1 MPFFKNLINKHTL
14 SLASNAIMP
23 VVGMVTV
30 ALLAHSL
37 KGELGYYVL
46 YLMTYTLANFFRT
59 GFLQAGMIKF
69 YSGASKERATSIV
82 GSTWAVAIFLTVIL
96 DVISIAVHFIFRG
109 DPAVQI
115 ISKWFGII
123 FVCTLPSSIALWVLQ
138 AEERFDRVF
147 ILQLIGQGSIFLSI
161 AALVIFG
168 RANFLHVVYAYCFA
182 AAVTSLFSIVSGWA
196 RIESITSRT
205 VECVKQLFNF
215 GKYSV
220 ATSISSYLLRASDTY
235 IIGFMFPSSAV
246 VGVYY
251 LPQRLM
257 EVIEIPLR
265 SFIAT
270 AYPAMAAAIK
280 RDDKR
285 HMTYVMKKYAG
296 ILTVLLIPVSFV
308 AFVAADLIIRIIG
321 GDTSLTEH
329 MNSNTAAEVIKIIGG
344 DTFAHS
350 DAANVFRIFMSF
362 AILLPIDRFFGIS
375 LDILNKPHI
384 NMIKVLLMLTVN
396 ITGDFVGIYLTHNLY
411 GVALSSIFTFLTGII
426 YGYWVLKR
434 NLNFKLRDI
443 FKLGLSET
451 KSLIIEIIA
460 KLNRKLVDKS
470 ST

>member
-1 MPFFKNLINKHTL
+1 MQFFKNLINKHTL

-30 ALLAHSL
+30 AMLAHSL
-37 KGELGYYVL
+37 KAELGNYVL
-46 YLMTYTLANFFRT
+46 FLMTFTLANFFRS
-59 GFLQAGMIKF
+59 GFLQTATIKF
-69 YSGASKERATSIV
+69 YSGASKERATTVV
-82 GSTWAVAIFLTVIL
+82 GSSWAVAILLTVIL
-96 DVISIAVHFIFRG
+96 DTLSIAVHFIFKG
-109 DPAVQI
+109 DPSVQI

-123 FVCTLPSSIALWVLQ
+123 FFCTLPSSIALWVLQ

-147 ILQLIGQGSIFLSI
+147 ILQLIGQGSIFLSV
-161 AALVIFG
+161 AALVIIGHAHF
-168 RANFLHVVYAYCFA
+168 RNVVYAYCWSASF
-182 AAVTSLFSIVSGWA
+182 TSLFAIVAGWA
-196 RIESITSRT
+196 RIRSVASRT
-205 VECVKQLFNF
+205 KACIRELVNF

-220 ATSISSYLLRASDTY
+220 ATSISSYLLRSSDIY
-235 IIGFMFPSSAV
+235 IIKFMFVNTAI

-270 AYPAMAAAIK
+270 AYPAMAAAIQ
-280 RDDKR
+280 RDDKVY
-285 HMTYVMKKYAG
+285 MTHVMKKYAG
-296 ILTVLLIPVSFV
+296 ILTILLIPVTII
-308 AFVAADLIIRIIG
+308 AFVTAD
-321 GDTSLTEH
+321 
-329 MNSNTAAEVIKIIGG
+329 MAIKIIGG
-344 DTFAHS
+344 DTFVQS

-362 AILLPIDRFFGIS
+362 AVLLPIDRFFGIT

-396 ITGDFVGIYLTHNLY
+396 IAGDFAGIYLTHNLY

-434 NLNFKLRDI
+434 NLQFKLRDI

-451 KSLIIEIIA
+451 RLLTLEIIA
-460 KLNRKLVDKS
+460 KLNRNLVDKS
-470 ST
+470 SS

>member
-23 VVGMVTV
+23 IVGMVTV
-30 ALLAHSL
+30 AMLAHSL
-37 KGELGYYVL
+37 KAELGNYVL
-46 YLMTYTLANFFRT
+46 FLMTFTLANFFRS
-59 GFLQAGMIKF
+59 GFLQTGMIKF
-69 YSGASKERATSIV
+69 YSGAAKERATTVV
-82 GSTWAVAIFLTVIL
+82 GSTWAIAILLTVIL
-96 DVISIAVHFIFRG
+96 DTLSIAVHFIFKT
-109 DPAVQI
+109 DPSVQI

-123 FVCTLPSSIALWVLQ
+123 FFCTLPSSIALWVLQ

-147 ILQLIGQGSIFLSI
+147 ILQLIGQGSIFLSV
-161 AALVIFG
+161 ATLVIIGQAHF
-168 RANFLHVVYAYCFA
+168 RNVVYAYCWSASF
-182 AAVTSLFSIVSGWA
+182 TSLFSIVVGWA
-196 RIESITSRT
+196 RIRSIASKTT
-205 VECVKQLFNF
+205 ACIKELIHF
-215 GKYSV
+215 GKFSV

-235 IIGFMFPSSAV
+235 IIGFMFPNSAI

-270 AYPAMAAAIK
+270 AYPAMAAAVQ
-280 RDDKR
+280 RNDKLY
-285 HMTYVMKKYAG
+285 MTHVMKKYAG
-296 ILTVLLIPVSFV
+296 ILTVLLIPVSIV
-308 AFVAADLIIRIIG
+308 AFIAAD
-321 GDTSLTEH
+321 
-329 MNSNTAAEVIKIIGG
+329 MVIKIIGG
-344 DTFAHS
+344 DTFVHS

-362 AILLPIDRFFGIS
+362 AILLPVDRFFGIT

-384 NMIKVLLMLTVN
+384 NMIKVILMLTVN
-396 ITGDFVGIYLTHNLY
+396 VIGDFVGIYLTHNLY

-434 NLNFKLRDI
+434 NLHFKLRDI

-451 KSLIIEIIA
+451 RLLTVEIIG

-470 ST
+470 SS